1 MKKYLAFADE
11 EFDGQFGRTLQA
23 ATIGAADLGEA
34 FATARD
40 IGDKY
45 DTQRWYDQWLA
56 RAESVRDAAERAYV
70 GGHLVT
76 AHESYL
82 RASEY
87 YRQAYFYLRTDLDD
101 QRLQDAYQAH
111 CRTFR
116 HAMELLPRTSSPIV
130 AEEVTIPV
138 AADSPA
144 GPAPVGPAP
153 VTADT
158 ADTADPTESAATT
171 ETTTTGTPHP
181 TAIHAWLFRPDSN
194 TDRARPTIVMPCG
207 YDSTAESG
215 WGFAQGALA
224 RGFNVL
230 SVEGPGQGASL
241 IVDRIYFRRDYEV
254 VLSQILDWLES
265 APGVDGARLVAMG
278 RSFAGYLV
286 PRGVAVDHRV
296 AAMVCDPAQ
305 PDMGAKIP
313 GGWKG
318 RIAAPLMTALS
329 KISRERDDFF
339 RARMACHGVDT
350 IADYFAELATF
361 TFTDIAADIACPTLI
376 VESPGDPVGGQGQ
389 TLFDALT
396 VETKR
401 LITPD
406 PDSGISGHCGGVG
419 QRVWDAVVYDWLED
433 TLARITDPTAP
444 AREPATK

>member
-1 MKKYLAFADE
+1 MKKHLAFADE

-23 ATIGAADLGEA
+23 AAVGAADLGEA
-34 FATARD
+34 FATAHD

-45 DTQRWYDQWLA
+45 NPQRWYDQWLA
-56 RAESVRDAAERAYV
+56 RAESVRDAAERAHV
-70 GGHLVT
+70 SGHLVT

-111 CRTFR
+111 CQTFR
-116 HAMELLPRTSSPIV
+116 HAMELLPHTSSPIV
-130 AEEVTIPV
+130 AAEVAIPY
-138 AADSPA
+138 
-144 GPAPVGPAP
+144 
-153 VTADT
+153 
-158 ADTADPTESAATT
+158 TADPITSPATHVTAATSAT
-171 ETTTTGTPHP
+171 ASTAGPEAPEAPEAPTDSAHP
-181 TAIHAWLFRPDSN
+181 SDIHAWLFRPGCD
-194 TDRARPTIVMPCG
+194 TDRVRPTIVMPCG

-254 VLSQILDWLES
+254 VLRQILGWLES
-265 APGVDGARLVAMG
+265 TPGVDAGRLVAMG

-313 GGWKG
+313 DGWKG

-329 KISRERDDFF
+329 KVSQERDDFF
-339 RARMACHGVDT
+339 RARMACHGIDT
-350 IADYFAELATF
+350 IADYFAELSTF
-361 TFTDIAADIACPTLI
+361 TLTDLVADITCPTLI
-376 VESPGDPVGGQGQ
+376 IESPGDPVGGQGQ

-396 VETKR
+396 VDTKQ

-406 PDSGISGHCGGVG
+406 PGSGIAGHCGGVG
-419 QRVWDAVVYDWLED
+419 QRAWDAVVYDWLED
-433 TLARITDPTAP
+433 TLARVTDPTAP
-444 AREPATK
+444 ARESATN